1 MITNEKERAEML
13 RELSGTNV
21 SLCIQCGRCSA
32 NCPVGW
38 KMDVLPH
45 SMVYKLID
53 GNADELLQAKSPW
66 KCLSCFSCAQR
77 CPKGVSPAAIMEA
90 VRLTAIRAAGGN
102 KLDPANLE
110 NYNPKMPQ
118 QALVAAFRKYNK

>member
-1 MITNEKERAEML
+1 
-13 RELSGTNV
+13 
-21 SLCIQCGRCSA
+21 
-32 NCPVGW
+32 
-38 KMDVLPH
+38 MDVLPH

-102 KLDPANLE
+102 KLDPTNLE
-110 NYNPKMPQ
+110 NYDPKMPQ